1 MKKNEKNQ
9 EQAIMELKVTR
20 ELLDAKTKSGDDMYG
35 YVLKEEIVVNGQKRE
50 IRVDFAAKD
59 IGGYDMLDIIFMT
72 GEEAFLSVREE
83 FMTDDKTGEVTP
95 YMVYEIWNED
105 DDGIPYVYKVKPMRE
120 SDKAK
125 LNVVLQKRALA
136 YERMQQAAE
145 ASEAPQTKATNKPC
159 PA

>member
-9 EQAIMELKVTR
+9 EQAMLELKVTR

-35 YVLKEEIVVNGQKRE
+35 YVLKEKIVVNGQERE

-136 YERMQQAAE
+136 YERMQQAAGVS
-145 ASEAPQTKATNKPC
+145 AEAPADKGSK
-159 PA
+159 

>member
-35 YVLKEEIVVNGQKRE
+35 YVLKEKIVVNGQERE

-83 FMTDDKTGEVTP
+83 YMTDDKTGEVTP

-136 YERMQQAAE
+136 FEKMQQAAE
-145 ASEAPQTKATNKPC
+145 ASEAPADKGNK
-159 PA
+159 

>member
-1 MKKNEKNQ
+1 MKKNEKKQ

-59 IGGYDMLDIIFMT
+59 VGGYDMLDIIFMT

-136 YERMQQAAE
+136 FERLQKEAE
-145 ASEAPQTKATNKPC
+145 AKAAFEEKEQIDKK
-159 PA
+159 

>member
-9 EQAIMELKVTR
+9 EQAMLELKVTR

-35 YVLKEEIVVNGQKRE
+35 YVLKEKIVVNGQERE

-125 LNVVLQKRALA
+125 LNVVLHKRALA
-136 YERMQQAAE
+136 YERAQAL
-145 ASEAPQTKATNKPC
+145 TKQLDSIEKKGD
-159 PA
+159 

>member
-1 MKKNEKNQ
+1 MNKNKKNQ

-20 ELLDAKTKSGDDMYG
+20 ELLDAKTKSGDNMYG
-35 YVLKEEIVVNGQKRE
+35 YVLKEKIVVNGQERE

-72 GEEAFLSVREE
+72 GEEAFLSVRED

-145 ASEAPQTKATNKPC
+145 AAAAPEEKAHTDKKQ
-159 PA
+159 

>member
-145 ASEAPQTKATNKPC
+145 ASEAPADKGNK
-159 PA
+159 

>member
-83 FMTDDKTGEVTP
+83 FMTDDKTGEITP

-136 YERMQQAAE
+136 YEKMRAAE
-145 ASEAPQTKATNKPC
+145 DVALSDKGNL
-159 PA
+159 

>member
-35 YVLKEEIVVNGQKRE
+35 YVLKEKIVVNGQERE

-145 ASEAPQTKATNKPC
+145 AAAALEEKAHTDKKQ
-159 PA
+159 

>member
-9 EQAIMELKVTR
+9 EQAMLELKVTR

-35 YVLKEEIVVNGQKRE
+35 YVLKEKIVVNGQERE

-136 YERMQQAAE
+136 YERAQAL
-145 ASEAPQTKATNKPC
+145 TKQLDSIETKGD
-159 PA
+159 

>member
-9 EQAIMELKVTR
+9 EQAMLELKVTR

-35 YVLKEEIVVNGQKRE
+35 YVLKEKIVVNGQERE

-136 YERMQQAAE
+136 YERMQQATE
-145 ASEAPQTKATNKPC
+145 ASEAPADKGNK
-159 PA
+159 

>member
-83 FMTDDKTGEVTP
+83 FMTDDKSGEVTP

-145 ASEAPQTKATNKPC
+145 ASEAPADKGNK
-159 PA
+159 

>member
-9 EQAIMELKVTR
+9 EQAMLELKVTR

-35 YVLKEEIVVNGQKRE
+35 YVLKEKIVVNGQERE

-136 YERMQQAAE
+136 YERMQQAAN
-145 ASEAPQTKATNKPC
+145 SEEKNISDKKQ
-159 PA
+159 

>member
-35 YVLKEEIVVNGQKRE
+35 YVLKEKIVVNGQERE

-145 ASEAPQTKATNKPC
+145 AAAAPEEKAHTDKKQ
-159 PA
+159 

>member
-35 YVLKEEIVVNGQKRE
+35 YVLKEKIVVNGQERE

-136 YERMQQAAE
+136 YERLNKLTEIASDAE
-145 ASEAPQTKATNKPC
+145 TN
-159 PA
+159 A